1 MKRWRR
7 TLVAACL
14 AAACS
19 LSLTG
24 CDFIDNIFCDLLEMP
39 LCGDDGNVTLPG
51 TNMGAQPRGAKSIGE
66 AQP

>member
-39 LCGDDGNVTLPG
+39 LCGDDGNVALPG
-51 TNMGAQPRGAKSIGE
+51 GTMGPQPRPATQVNE
-66 AQP
+66 AHQ